1 MQTQN
6 HAGLNHLS
14 PSLAALHDQ
23 LDDFGLP
30 KHLPRASAQRLPPYV
45 PQIEPH
51 TPLLSSMPRAAAL
64 TLGDF
69 VSAGGQSYRGG
80 IKKACLLR
88 ESGASVV
95 VLVGTSFDGQLEAVW
110 KEPLRFIDALND
122 AEIDIVLG
130 PAFSIYRGRPT
141 LERLANRSRNLD
153 LYRTLSEAG
162 IQAIPAVGFID
173 AVDAAFVGNWVER
186 YGLRSIFVDLQSADA
201 PKSWDHVRES
211 LPALIARATSL
222 DRIVING
229 VAQPDR
235 VIELA
240 RLTEPTELVLTNGH
254 AFHLARNGRE
264 YCLVDGRFTE
274 QRTATPRAEAFEN
287 LAHFYC
293 EAAARRADRYVSRSV
308 QLRFAWSERPSS
320 PPNQST
326 TCAQTSTTGF
336 SHEAIPSLDLFAAT
350 N

>member
-1 MQTQN
+1 MILVST
-6 HAGLNHLS
+6 
-14 PSLAALHDQ
+14 SL
-23 LDDFGLP
+23 
-30 KHLPRASAQRLPPYV
+30 
-45 PQIEPH
+45 
-51 TPLLSSMPRAAAL
+51 
-64 TLGDF
+64 
-69 VSAGGQSYRGG
+69 
-80 IKKACLLR
+80 
-88 ESGASVV
+88 
-95 VLVGTSFDGQLEAVW
+95 DGQLEAVW
-110 KEPLRFIDALND
+110 KKPFAFIEALRQ
-122 AEIDIVLG
+122 AEVDIVLG
-130 PAFSIYRGRPT
+130 PAFSIYSGRPP
-141 LERLANRSRNLD
+141 LERMANRSRNLE
-153 LYRTLSEAG
+153 LYQRLSEAG
-162 IQAIPAVGFID
+162 IQAIPAAGFVD
-173 AVDAAFVGNWVER
+173 ARDAAFVGNWVAR

-201 PKSWDHVRES
+201 PASWDHVRES

-274 QRTATPRAEAFEN
+274 QRTATHRAEAFEN

-308 QLRFAWSERPSS
+308 QLRFAWSETPSS

-350 N
+350 H